1 MVKDSPGNDLFE
13 RLDAANRERE
23 QVYEKAHELSVERFT
38 QNLSDINKTAL
49 DSYASVIEWWT
60 TSMNVGQ
67 VLVGMVLL
75 GGAFSIGIYGAH
87 WLTIKWTEGHVDVLT
102 SQKAELQ
109 VEIEAQ
115 KKSIEQLK
123 AKTWGVALHEDEKGR
138 FVVFPKGELGK
149 DWDGRNIRGRPA
161 YQLKDR

>member
-1 MVKDSPGNDLFE
+1 MVKDSHGNDLFE

-23 QVYEKAHELSVERFT
+23 QVYEKAHQLSVERFT

-49 DSYASVIEWWT
+49 DFYANAIEWWT

-67 VLVGMVLL
+67 VLVAMVLI

-87 WLTIKWTEGHVDVLT
+87 WLAIQWTEVNVKILT
-102 SQKAELQ
+102 SETAQLQ
-109 VEIEAQ
+109 VEITAQ
-115 KKSIEQLK
+115 KKTIEQLK
-123 AKTWGVALHEDEKGR
+123 AKTWGVALHEDDEGR

-149 DWDGRNIRGRPA
+149 DWDGRYIRGRPA